1 MGRGAR
7 VRWPLAGAI
16 TLRVAAGGALAMVS
30 VVVDVGRS
38 VDPTAGIAG
47 VAHLAAPQQA
57 ESFAGAY
64 RAPSQVDS
72 GLKVH
77 VPEWVKT
84 AARTTRLHVMNT
96 GAAPANVQVVFTTAP
111 AGQPVACGAPC
122 NVVVQPLGGHVFDT
136 ALMSILSLGASGA
149 AVLTADQP
157 IAVVIEEAPRA
168 PAGEDVALEAA
179 WRDDDDGGPTSA
191 ALPLI
196 VRNADGGLEQ
206 PGAARVWALNRGFAG
221 AAPVLNLR
229 PFAGGAGVNAP
240 FGAAP
245 PHGAVALDVAALG
258 IAGLADGAWTGTLN
272 SSLAVDALSRISW
285 AGGRLALERE
295 AHPSTNPWAPRV
307 HKRAGGRCSVVT
319 IQNPGPAV
327 TVEVNLVTDA
337 ASVFFVQRNIPAN
350 GAARLDLCDDADIS
364 VPDGFAGALRVR
376 SPDGAPVALAV
387 ADEAQGTRAVA
398 AHAGPTVSERAD
410 ALFAPMVGSGIP
422 LFPGG
427 PTGSTKFAVV
437 NPGGPPVQVVLEL
450 YGSDGP
456 CAGQTYIQG
465 PVTVN
470 ANRAVWLAADPGAGG
485 MLPAGCRA
493 TAKIEA
499 VGGGVLAAVWW
510 TGDGSGQIPTDTPTP
525 SPSPTVTQTSTPTPT
540 ITPTPSITAT
550 PTETPTPTPPCAVP
564 PAGLVGW
571 WGFDEGGG
579 GLSEDLSTF
588 SDSANIMGGAQWIT
602 DGAVGGALR
611 FDGKTLGVGRV
622 WPSDQHLDFGPAKA
636 GTADG
641 DFSLDAW
648 IRIPVGTALGG
659 YLTILS
665 KNVPSS
671 SVGYEFLV
679 STGQLGLHLHPVGA
693 PLSSPF
699 GRWSVPVV
707 KADGKWHHAAVTVDR
722 DAAGGITFYHDGA
735 KVASTGTWSLSQAS
749 LVNSDPV
756 RIGFGPSWGSGS
768 QYGQFIG
775 DIDEVEIFDR
785 SLGPNAIAAIFDAG
799 SAGKCR
805 DLVDCP
811 IEVIY
816 DPTPTPTPTPA
827 FAAAG
832 RPDVSLRPADLAQ
845 ATTPPGPIALLRR
858 IRSDVLAHA
867 MVGYRA
873 VHLYDRHGDA
883 VAALLLTDPALAAET
898 RALVDAVAPVFAP
911 LVDPAAPTPVLT
923 ADDARRIGE
932 VLDVLAQRGG
942 PVLAADIAPWRGR
955 LNGWVGLSGPA
966 IWRSVTANTVA
977 FLPYAGRD
985 RDLAP
990 PPSAHDE
997 PADWASPH
1005 R

>member
-1 MGRGAR
+1 MTSDQPSPSTPSRIAAR
-7 VRWPLAGAI
+7 TVGAI
-16 TLRVAAGGALAMVS
+16 LLCTIVALGATTA
-30 VVVDVGRS
+30 R
-38 VDPTAGIAG
+38 PTAGTAG
-47 VAHLAAPQQA
+47 TLDFALQAAAQQA

-64 RAPSQVDS
+64 RASSQVES

-96 GAAPANVQVVFTTAP
+96 GTAPANVQVVFTTAP
-111 AGQPVACGAPC
+111 GGQPVACGGPC

-136 ALMSILSLGASGA
+136 ALMSALSLGASGA

-157 IAVVIEEAPRA
+157 IAVIIEEAPRA
-168 PAGEDVALEAA
+168 PGGDDVAIEAA
-179 WRDDDDGGPTSA
+179 LRNDDDAGPTSA

-196 VRNADGGLEQ
+196 VRNDDGGLQQ
-206 PGAARVWALNRGFAG
+206 PGSARVWALNRGFAG
-221 AAPVLNLR
+221 ALPVLQLR
-229 PFAGGAGVNAP
+229 PFAGGASVNAP
-240 FGAAP
+240 FGAVP
-245 PHGAVALDVAALG
+245 PHEAAMLDVAALG
-258 IAGLADGAWTGTLN
+258 IAGLVDGDWTGTVN
-272 SSLAVDALSRISW
+272 STLAVDALSRTAW
-285 AGGRLALERE
+285 AGGRVALEGA

-319 IQNPGPAV
+319 VQNPGPAV

-337 ASVFFVQRNIPAN
+337 ASVFYVERTIPAN
-350 GAARLDLCDDADIS
+350 GATRLDLCDDADIT
-364 VPDGFAGALRVR
+364 VPDGFAGGMRVR

-398 AHAGPTVSERAD
+398 AHAGPNVSERAD
-410 ALFAPMVGSGIP
+410 VFFAPMVGSAVP
-422 LFPGG
+422 LYPGG
-427 PTGSTKFAVV
+427 PTANTKFAVV
-437 NPGGPPVQVVLEL
+437 NPGGPPVQVVVKL
-450 YGSDGP
+450 YGIDGP
-456 CAGQTYIQG
+456 CAGQAYVQG

-470 ANRAVWLAADPGAGG
+470 ANRAVWLDVDPGAGG
-485 MLPAGCRA
+485 VLPAGCRA
-493 TAKIEA
+493 TAMLES

-510 TGDGSGQIPTDTPTP
+510 TGDGSGQTPTDTPTP
-525 SPSPTVTQTSTPTPT
+525 SPSPTVTETPTPTST
-540 ITPTPSITAT
+540 ITPTPTVS
-550 PTETPTPTPPCAVP
+550 PTPTPPCAVP

-571 WGFDEGGG
+571 WGFDEGSG

-588 SDSANIMGGAQWIT
+588 SDSANVMGGAQWIT

-611 FDGKTLGVGRV
+611 FDGTSLGVGRV

-641 DFSLDAW
+641 DFSFDAW

-722 DAAGGITFYHDGA
+722 DAAGGITFYYDGV

-749 LVNSDPV
+749 VVNSDPV

-768 QYGQFIG
+768 KYGQFIG

-816 DPTPTPTPTPA
+816 DPTPTPTPA

-832 RPDVSLRPADLAQ
+832 RPDAPVRPNALAQ
-845 ATTPPGPIALLRR
+845 AATPPSPVTLLRR
-858 IRSDVLAHA
+858 IRSEVLGHA
-867 MVGYRA
+867 LVGYRA
-873 VHLYDRHGDA
+873 VHMYDEHSRA
-883 VAALLLTDPALAAET
+883 VVALLLSDPALAAET
-898 RALVDAVAPVFAP
+898 RSLVDAVAPVFAP
-911 LVDPAAPTPVLT
+911 LVDPAAPAPVLT
-923 ADDARRIGE
+923 ADDARRIGS

-942 PVLAADIAPWRGR
+942 PLLAADIAPWRGR

-990 PPSAHDE
+990 PPAHDE
-997 PADWASPH
+997 PADWAPEH